1 MCIPTSSDSPK
12 NADWGSGELN
22 THTQWKYFPF
32 FPHRYPKRLHGA
44 VRRLLPECQ
53 VRFVVSE
60 RGSSRGAALVTAVAQ
75 RRVSLRQK
83 VRTLRFCHCLF
94 QNTNIC
100 AETYSLSVRLPGG
113 RGSVSAPTEYWA
125 APNGEGQNESRTGGG
140 AEAGKTL
147 GNQDAAFLCVSAA
160 WKLR

>member
-113 RGSVSAPTEYWA
+113 RGSVSAPTEY
-125 APNGEGQNESRTGGG
+125 
-140 AEAGKTL
+140 
-147 GNQDAAFLCVSAA
+147 
-160 WKLR
+160 